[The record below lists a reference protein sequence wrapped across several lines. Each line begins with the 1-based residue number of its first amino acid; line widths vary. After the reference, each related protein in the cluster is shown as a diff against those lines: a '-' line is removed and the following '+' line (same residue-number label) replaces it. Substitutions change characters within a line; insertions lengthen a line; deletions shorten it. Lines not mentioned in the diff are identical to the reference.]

1 MQGEASTRLGFTDY
15 FRVELAWAK
24 LLGAV
29 LLLAPVPARLKE
41 WAYAAFAITLGS
53 AGPSRTSG
61 SNTSHAA
68 GAPLSGCLGADSG
81 CVSGDSTLPIA
92 VTAKLVMTRLWLLT
106 LPNSPSACFDPSWSC
121 SDFDCSHKVRSPWRS
136 INAARASPRDEHRC
150 RRGTAAGTHVVK
162 LN

>member
-53 AGPSRTSG
+53 ALIAHLSIGEGPRRRG
-61 SNTSHAA
+61 A
-68 GAPLSGCLGADSG
+68 GRRAPGVLWGLSYF
-81 CVSGDSTLPIA
+81 V
-92 VTAKLVMTRLWLLT
+92 
-106 LPNSPSACFDPSWSC
+106 
-121 SDFDCSHKVRSPWRS
+121 
-136 INAARASPRDEHRC
+136 ASPRGRGRC
-150 RRGTAAGTHVVK
+150 RCPYRFPQLAAKRVRAGFASHPRCLEAITVGCSWFVVSHGCHREASAANNK
-162 LN
+162 VTWWLPLPVR

>member
-53 AGPSRTSG
+53 TLIAHLSIGEGPR
-61 SNTSHAA
+61 
-68 GAPLSGCLGADSG
+68 
-81 CVSGDSTLPIA
+81 
-92 VTAKLVMTRLWLLT
+92 
-106 LPNSPSACFDPSWSC
+106 
-121 SDFDCSHKVRSPWRS
+121 
-136 INAARASPRDEHRC
+136 
-150 RRGTAAGTHVVK
+150 RRGAGRRAPGVLWGLSVLLWRRLEGAGERRTARR
-162 LN
+162 

>member
-53 AGPSRTSG
+53 ALIAHLSVGDGPEAWG
-61 SNTSHAA
+61 
-68 GAPLSGCLGADSG
+68 
-81 CVSGDSTLPIA
+81 
-92 VTAKLVMTRLWLLT
+92 W
-106 LPNSPSACFDPSWSC
+106 
-121 SDFDCSHKVRSPWRS
+121 
-136 INAARASPRDEHRC
+136 
-150 RRGTAAGTHVVK
+150 AAGTGVLWV
-162 LN
+162 LSYFFWRRLEATPASA